1 MFASVN
7 SDCTGCASC
16 EAICPE
22 VFRMNSFGLAEAYI
36 NPVPQGTERLTK
48 DAANSCPVAAITLE

>member
-16 EAICPE
+16 EAICPQ
-22 VFRMNSFGLAEAYI
+22 VFRLNSFGIAEAYI
-36 NPVPQGTERLTK
+36 NPVPQEDEKLTSF
-48 DAANSCPVAAITLE
+48 AANSCPVGAITLE